1 MTGSQLGL
9 RRAERLVQ
17 RRRQQRAGVGSRP
30 VRRRGGGRTE
40 GSGRL
45 SSPWRCRPRS
55 WHTAPTWELELCRA
69 AWRRAPW
76 IGTVARQGAEP
87 EPWGRGTVH
96 AARPRRPVGARV
108 IGVLGV
114 HVIGVCVIGVRV
126 FGTHVVGM
134 CVVSM
139 CVFGVHVIGVHV
151 TGVRV
156 VGVCVIGVCVVG
168 TRVVTVRV
176 IGVCV
181 VSTRVVGVH
190 VIGVHVTGVRVVSVR
205 VIATPADPRAAGVL
219 VGRLFFVPVGSGSEG
234 GQEPWAL
241 SGTGEDE
248 VLCRRPCSPGAA
260 SGSVGRAAG
269 RGRWR
274 RRPRP
279 RPRHFKACASVR
291 GVCALR
297 SVRSKIKRS
306 GTRLQ
311 TRVGDTPSLLIAWRL
326 RVEHQARRRVG

>member
-17 RRRQQRAGVGSRP
+17 RGRQQRAGVGSQP

-45 SSPWRCRPRS
+45 SSPRRCRPRS
-55 WHTAPTWELELCRA
+55 WHTAPTWELELCLA

-87 EPWGRGTVH
+87 EPWGRGAVH

-108 IGVLGV
+108 VGACVVGVLGV
-114 HVIGVCVIGVRV
+114 HVIGVRVIGARVVGACVVGVCVVCVCVVGVHVIGVCV
-126 FGTHVVGM
+126 VSVHVIGVCVVGTHVV
-134 CVVSM
+134 
-139 CVFGVHVIGVHV
+139 GVHV

-156 VGVCVIGVCVVG
+156 VGV
-168 TRVVTVRV
+168 
-176 IGVCV
+176 
-181 VSTRVVGVH
+181 
-190 VIGVHVTGVRVVSVR
+190 HVTGVRVVTVR
-205 VIATPADPRAAGVL
+205 VVAAPADPRAAGVL
-219 VGRLFFVPVGSGSEG
+219 VGRLFFVPFGSGSEG

-260 SGSVGRAAG
+260 SGGVGRAAG
-269 RGRWR
+269 RGRWH

-297 SVRSKIKRS
+297 SVRSEIKRS
-306 GTRLQ
+306 GT
-311 TRVGDTPSLLIAWRL
+311 
-326 RVEHQARRRVG
+326 